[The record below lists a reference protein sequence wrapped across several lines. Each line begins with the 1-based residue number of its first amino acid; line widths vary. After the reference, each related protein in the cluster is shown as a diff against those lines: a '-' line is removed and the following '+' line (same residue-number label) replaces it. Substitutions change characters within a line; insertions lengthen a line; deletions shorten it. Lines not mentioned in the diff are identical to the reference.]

1 MNRIFTVT
9 ICSVSAHRSLIDLS
23 NSLLFVTHGAT
34 SFWALYARWMP
45 QFFFLKKHSKR
56 RFSSSKLPLH
66 KQDSHEL
73 TSPREKFK
81 LLPPSFVLTYC
92 GRNLSMRSIESAMF
106 RFSVIFP
113 LLNVLLSKRQWRK
126 YML

>member
-9 ICSVSAHRSLIDLS
+9 ICSVSAHRSPVDLS
-23 NSLLFVTHGAT
+23 NSLLFVTHGA
-34 SFWALYARWMP
+34 FLFGLYMLVGCFI
-45 QFFFLKKHSKR
+45 FFFLKKHSKR

-73 TSPREKFK
+73 TSPREKLK

-92 GRNLSMRSIESAMF
+92 GRNLSMRSIEPAMF